1 MWISGHKHNDPGL
14 LQSFYSRNETNAFPW
29 NYLDID
35 KWFSNLDKGFSKEG
49 SLKQLNVKLA
59 SSSNSKSE
67 YFDYFCRGISL
78 VMLDSIMKC
87 TFGTTA
93 YGLYMILSMAYS
105 LKNSTSNLL
114 TTYFHWE
121 NFQIFCERIDFWQPA
136 SSHLTPLQCT
146 GPVHWLGNGVQAN
159 AAVARLIVRATFT
172 WKCVKNC

>member
-1 MWISGHKHNDPGL
+1 MIVVDN
-14 LQSFYSRNETNAFPW
+14 NE
-29 NYLDID
+29 Y
-35 KWFSNLDKGFSKEG
+35 
-49 SLKQLNVKLA
+49 
-59 SSSNSKSE
+59 
-67 YFDYFCRGISL
+67 YDYFCRGISL
-78 VMLDSIMKC
+78 SMLDSIMKC

-114 TTYFHWE
+114 STYFHWE

-136 SSHLTPLQCT
+136 SSHLTPLLCT

-172 WKCVKNC
+172 WKCVKNGLHIFFTVTWFLLFEFCSSPTLRLYGSHWPPVE